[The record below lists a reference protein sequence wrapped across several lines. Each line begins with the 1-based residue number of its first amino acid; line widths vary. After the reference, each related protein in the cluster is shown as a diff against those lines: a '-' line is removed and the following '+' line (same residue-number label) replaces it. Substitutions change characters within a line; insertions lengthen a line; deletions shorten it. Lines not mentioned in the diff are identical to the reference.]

1 MKNPKLLSVSDVM
14 LKPGCFPLIDERVIL
29 KDALEEM
36 GKWKLGISCIINASN
51 QLLGVLTDGDI
62 RRRLLHIQ
70 KPLSQL
76 FVDDALDHAIHVPV
90 TVSPSESLLS
100 AVEMMDKKKVWDL
113 PVVDNSNVLVGL
125 LHLHPAIEA
134 LLGSPNL

>member
-1 MKNPKLLSVSDVM
+1 MKNPKSLSVSDVM
-14 LKPGCFPLIDERVIL
+14 LKLGSFPVIGERVIF

-36 GKWKLGISCIINASN
+36 GKCSLGISCITNSSN

-76 FVDDALDHAIHVPV
+76 FVDDALTHAIHSPV
-90 TVSPSESLLS
+90 TVRPIVSLS
-100 AVEMMDKKKVWDL
+100 NAVRLMEDKKVWDL
-113 PVVDNSNVLVGL
+113 PVTDSNNQLVGL

-134 LLGSPNL
+134 LLN